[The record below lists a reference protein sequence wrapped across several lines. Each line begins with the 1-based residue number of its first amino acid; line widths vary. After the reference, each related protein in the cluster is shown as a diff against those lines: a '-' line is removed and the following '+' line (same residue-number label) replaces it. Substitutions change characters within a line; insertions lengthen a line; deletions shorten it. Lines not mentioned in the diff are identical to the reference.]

1 MQTTI
6 TSYHSVLMLF
16 HQATGIPFCIFDS
29 AANVIFRD
37 PVIETMECSR
47 KNLSQYDKMI
57 QMYASS
63 VPVVITSGVC
73 YFALLPLDNKLNI
86 ILGPVSSV
94 PLTFHDFCLYN
105 NFMEDTDDLL
115 HLYLIMQ
122 RCPLFSLSRFAEN
135 ISLFLKLV
143 LKKDIRSSEILANQ
157 KEIYPDRNMKC
168 RDVKEQMPKYYDI
181 NETITFQKQILYHIK
196 NGNIAKIEKAF
207 DTSDFFLHINFG
219 ISTIEEKQKF
229 YMIYVSLCCVAALEA
244 GVSNAKAVPL
254 LDSYLS
260 KISSIHSISD
270 LFILCR
276 KISLNYCHLVC
287 LMQHNASSSIIVMEC
302 LQYIQDHIQSR
313 ITLNDLAA
321 YCNTSVRT
329 VSREFKKY
337 YPVSASVCIMQQKL
351 KEAAFLLT
359 HTNMKLI
366 EISTHLGF
374 SAQSHFTSV
383 FKKQYHCTPQKF
395 RIEHALSHPHKQP

>member
-16 HQATGIPFCIFDS
+16 HRATGIPFCIFDS

-37 PVIETMECSR
+37 PVIEAMECSR

-63 VPVVITSGVC
+63 VPVVITSVVC

-157 KEIYPDRNMKC
+157 KEIYPDSNMKC
-168 RDVKEQMPKYYDI
+168 RDVKEQMPEYYGI

-207 DTSDFFLHINFG
+207 DTSDFTEPPVVLFG
-219 ISTIEEKQKF
+219 AETVYFVDPPEDLRLLIVSVPVLYST
-229 YMIYVSLCCVAALEA
+229 V
-244 GVSNAKAVPL
+244 
-254 LDSYLS
+254 
-260 KISSIHSISD
+260 
-270 LFILCR
+270 
-276 KISLNYCHLVC
+276 
-287 LMQHNASSSIIVMEC
+287 
-302 LQYIQDHIQSR
+302 
-313 ITLNDLAA
+313 
-321 YCNTSVRT
+321 
-329 VSREFKKY
+329 
-337 YPVSASVCIMQQKL
+337 
-351 KEAAFLLT
+351 
-359 HTNMKLI
+359 
-366 EISTHLGF
+366 
-374 SAQSHFTSV
+374 
-383 FKKQYHCTPQKF
+383 
-395 RIEHALSHPHKQP
+395 

>member
-157 KEIYPDRNMKC
+157 KEIYLDSNMKC
-168 RDVKEQMPKYYDI
+168 RDVKEQMPEYYGI

-207 DTSDFFLHINFG
+207 DT
-219 ISTIEEKQKF
+219 
-229 YMIYVSLCCVAALEA
+229 ALEA

-260 KISSIHSISD
+260 KIFSIHSISD

-374 SAQSHFTSV
+374 SAQSHFTTV

>member
-63 VPVVITSGVC
+63 VPVVITSVVC

-157 KEIYPDRNMKC
+157 KEIYPDRNMKY
-168 RDVKEQMPKYYDI
+168 RDVK
-181 NETITFQKQILYHIK
+181 
-196 NGNIAKIEKAF
+196 
-207 DTSDFFLHINFG
+207 
-219 ISTIEEKQKF
+219 
-229 YMIYVSLCCVAALEA
+229 
-244 GVSNAKAVPL
+244 
-254 LDSYLS
+254 
-260 KISSIHSISD
+260 
-270 LFILCR
+270 
-276 KISLNYCHLVC
+276 
-287 LMQHNASSSIIVMEC
+287 
-302 LQYIQDHIQSR
+302 
-313 ITLNDLAA
+313 
-321 YCNTSVRT
+321 
-329 VSREFKKY
+329 
-337 YPVSASVCIMQQKL
+337 
-351 KEAAFLLT
+351 
-359 HTNMKLI
+359 
-366 EISTHLGF
+366 
-374 SAQSHFTSV
+374 
-383 FKKQYHCTPQKF
+383 
-395 RIEHALSHPHKQP
+395 